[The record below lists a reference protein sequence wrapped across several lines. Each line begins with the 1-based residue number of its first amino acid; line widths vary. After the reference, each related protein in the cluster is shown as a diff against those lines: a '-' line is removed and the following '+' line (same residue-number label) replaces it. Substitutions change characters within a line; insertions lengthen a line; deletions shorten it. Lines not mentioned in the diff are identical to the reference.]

1 MASINVRDQK
11 IEQQRQIMEQKM
23 KQKRQNSGMVQA
35 NDLRV
40 GSAKR
45 PISGSRSR
53 ELHGYDGPMQFLM
66 SPVNPDQVIPLQ
78 TNRIST
84 YDVGDDNSGEGEE
97 EEESVPV
104 CSVARDVSADDV
116 CADAAVAPLHAR
128 VARDASPTQV
138 YRGANSG
145 RRQSG
150 EEEEESVPACSVA
163 RDASADDVAEIEGS
177 VEGAVETFVVTPAR
191 HGTLY
196 KCRIARDRKGM
207 DRGLYP
213 TYFLHLE
220 KDYGKKV
227 FLLAARKRKKS
238 ATSNYLISTDPT
250 ELTRT
255 ADSFAGK
262 LRSNLIGTAFTVY
275 DNGKAWRKHDHAQ
288 TRHELAAVVYDTN
301 VLGFKGPRKMTVILP
316 GMTPDRQRV
325 TIAPKDD
332 SETLLERLK
341 AQNLDDIVVLHNKT
355 PVWNDETQSYV
366 LNFHGRVTQA
376 SVKNFQIVHDSEPD
390 YVVMQFGRI
399 SEDIFTM
406 DYRYPLCA
414 LQAFGIALS
423 SFDNEI
429 LAVPDKHK
437 FDSRTYVR
445 PKKRAQRPSIQSI
458 VESSPP
464 SLPSQPNKYLTYNKY
479 SAPLGPLSPI
489 LRLKTFNVET
499 DTENSNVIKEYTKR
513 RSLVSEEDP
522 QLEDIDM
529 TLLSEGSE
537 RLGLTNMMNERGS
550 LNMYQSGESLM
561 RMSPPSLVSS
571 LMMESSGNFN
581 PESLDSRKS
590 LPPQRDSDTL
600 QEKDMSTSFLSQTTY
615 PDNDSLMDSLPPSLV
630 SSVNSSFVVSN
641 TSKARESTDSN
652 IFSSATFTHLD
663 QSEKLL
669 SARPRHQPFN
679 HLPKRDSGI
688 KNSESYTK
696 SREEACQIDPGKI
709 LVENGDKNTLKTL
722 KTEMSETVTLH
733 YSNMKFRRDEKENL
747 NSTFE
752 KDNAFYKDMNMPR
765 TPDLGRNSLNV
776 TMDKQELNE
785 IIQARQKLSLARKAL
800 PEPEK
805 LPNQV
810 ETVKTIQLPNQTITV
825 PRQSMENASE
835 LLSRRRMN
843 VNSSDKEEPTRDTPK
858 RYSTFKVS
866 PRASSLD
873 ATVVYPKKDENAL
886 IDINLATT
894 NLIESGER
902 TLREGWG
909 SQERAMVCSSEST
922 DTGTFSS
929 SSPPESVPDTVDPR
943 SQTSSTPLVTFHRGT
958 KDLLNIHA
966 TISPIYDMVGDKSY
980 TVAKAPSA
988 NSSMDRTY
996 DMNATVINS
1005 ATMVKKSAKRDIL
1018 GGKVSPEKK
1027 MFGPSLPVKSISTG
1041 FGAVPAE
1048 SGGFTHSAARAGP
1061 ARHGNDQAGPAPE
1074 PAGGA
1079 KRSTDD
1085 AAVFGSGGLP
1095 ASCGATSVRPYT
1107 KADAS
1112 GDAGA
1117 GAAAGEQRGAARVG
1131 SAAPLPP
1138 ARAPPR
1144 PQTPVS
1150 ILSGAHRRL
1159 RPLLT
1164 HVPTRG
1170 PLNLA

>member
-376 SVKNFQIVHDSEPD
+376 
-390 YVVMQFGRI
+390 
-399 SEDIFTM
+399 
-406 DYRYPLCA
+406 
-414 LQAFGIALS
+414 
-423 SFDNEI
+423 NEI

-1048 SGGFTHSAARAGP
+1048 SGGFTHSAARA
-1061 ARHGNDQAGPAPE
+1061 A
-1074 PAGGA
+1074 
-1079 KRSTDD
+1079 TDD

-1095 ASCGATSVRPYT
+1095 ASPPSVYSVAPT
-1107 KADAS
+1107 ADF
-1112 GDAGA
+1112 D
-1117 GAAAGEQRGAARVG
+1117 
-1131 SAAPLPP
+1131 
-1138 ARAPPR
+1138 
-1144 PQTPVS
+1144 
-1150 ILSGAHRRL
+1150 HY
-1159 RPLLT
+1159 
-1164 HVPTRG
+1164 
-1170 PLNLA
+1170 